1 MRLTNETLA
10 KAAEIK
16 AETMGRVFF
25 NAGAHTLS
33 YFFINGQHIVA
44 HTMKFW
50 KSGVL
55 DSVGGRVTFNTESET
70 LSFIQEKVNF
80 YKTQIV

>member
-25 NAGAHTLS
+25 NVGAHTLS

-50 KSGVL
+50 KSGVI
-55 DSVGGRVTFNTESET
+55 DSVGGRMTFTSESET
-70 LSFIQEKVNF
+70 LSFIKEKANF
-80 YKTQIV
+80 YMTKAI